1 MGLQVG
7 EYISNLVITP
17 QMTENGAGGGGDEVH
32 PFLL

>member
-7 EYISNLVITP
+7 EYISYLVITP
-17 QMTENGAGGGGDEVH
+17 QMTENGAGGDEVH